1 MEEGEEED
9 RQEEGWEVE
18 SGVQGEEVAHMDG
31 MWMTMSEVRSRLE
44 LEPNVSVMKCARN
57 KTTCARSV
65 ELFVNVHV
73 VKRHAIVD
81 VLCRPV
87 VNVVIG
93 VHIVV
98 LFVPLV
104 VVVHSVV
111 LILLVVILYQFIPLF
126 SRSHFSHMFSLYSHG
141 ILGVVFKPGVGYSR
155 PPSAVNDPASEFE
168 KIMP

>member
-1 MEEGEEED
+1 M
-9 RQEEGWEVE
+9 
-18 SGVQGEEVAHMDG
+18 
-31 MWMTMSEVRSRLE
+31 
-44 LEPNVSVMKCARN
+44 SVMKCARN

-81 VLCRPV
+81 VLCRSV

-104 VVVHSVV
+104 VIHFVV
-111 LILLVVILYQFIPLF
+111 LILLAVILYQFISLA

-141 ILGVVFKPGVGYSR
+141 ILGVVFTPPVGYSR
-155 PPSAVNDPASEFE
+155 PPSAVKRCNCNKLHQDEE
-168 KIMP
+168 E